1 MTEYFS
7 VLNHDRT
14 LRGTLHVGNAKVP
27 VIIVHGYFS
36 ANKIG
41 VHRLYV
47 QMANMLAKIGFSVL
61 RIDLSGMG
69 ESDGE
74 ISDFNFADHVSDIT
88 SAAAQL
94 MKHTGSSKVHYIG
107 HCIGTC
113 TALQSAMQNID
124 FVESLTLISPFMPS
138 EANYIKL
145 LFTEEN
151 YHELQTT
158 GSTLRRGL
166 ICKKSFIDAGYII
179 NKYPNFCNQNK
190 IDSIIY
196 FAENDNMV
204 NVDEFSEWAIE
215 NHLRYLIIPGAD
227 HNFVE
232 PLSRTELLCELE
244 KRFHLLNKE

>member
-7 VLNHDRT
+7 VINHDRT

-27 VIIVHGYFS
+27 IIIVHGYFS

-41 VHRLYV
+41 AHRLYV
-47 QMANMLAKIGFSVL
+47 QMANMLAQIGFSVL

-74 ISDFNFADHVSDIT
+74 ISDINFADHVSDIS

-94 MKHTGSSKVHYIG
+94 MKHTGSSKIHYIG

-113 TALQSAMQNID
+113 TAFQSAMQNID
-124 FVESLTLISPFMPS
+124 LIESLTLISPFMPS

-179 NKYPNFCNQNK
+179 NKYPDFCKQNK

-204 NVDEFSEWAIE
+204 NVEEFSEWAKK
-215 NHLRYLIIPGAD
+215 NNLRHSIISGAD
-227 HNFVE
+227 HNFIE
-232 PLSRTELLCELE
+232 PLSRIELFHKLG
-244 KRFHLLNKE
+244 KRFHLLDKV